1 MLNFFRRTSINA
13 RLWFM
18 LGLILVTLLSAS
30 VYLAYDFK
38 KIQLTEKQLQLVE
51 FISSGES
58 VVKYFNGLV
67 KKGQLNENE
76 AEAKMLEVLASI
88 RGTKDDYLVVLT
100 TDGTVLMHPHLPK
113 LTGQR
118 LTGMK
123 DANGKL
129 FIAEMLEKMNQNG
142 EGMVEL
148 YWPKPGESNDNAKE
162 KISYIKKI
170 AYKNW
175 TMVSGVWVD
184 ELNVQLKQNL
194 IKLFS
199 VTILL
204 CLGIASIILFLSRG
218 IVHSIKQ
225 IATAMDRI
233 ADDGDGDLTQRLPI
247 QGNDELTALATSFNR
262 LFNKLHGAIKYVDSA
277 STTVKTTSDSLSGI
291 MEKNSVGFHQQNS
304 SLNHVAEVISG
315 ISERSASVSDHAK
328 QAANMAAEASAE
340 ADINQTSVNNT
351 ISAIGAMAKN
361 VNTASEVVSRLQDES
376 DRIGSV
382 IDVIGSIAEQTNLL
396 ALNAAIEAARAGEQG
411 RGFAV
416 VADEVRTL
424 ASRTQESTQEINRMI
439 ERLQSGVKEAS
450 SVMENSRSETEKTL
464 EQAAKAEESLQNIA
478 TAVSG
483 ITSMTNQISGL
494 VGDQFS
500 AVQEANGSIND
511 VMAMTGE
518 YATSVD
524 SFISEV
530 GELSVQGESLKQ
542 QMSGFK
548 L

>member
-1 MLNFFRRTSINA
+1 MLNFFRHTSINA

-18 LGLILVTLLSAS
+18 LGLILITLLSAS

-38 KIQLTEKQLQLVE
+38 KLQLMDKQLQLVE

-58 VVKYFNGLV
+58 VVKYFDGQV
-67 KKGQLNENE
+67 GKGQLNGNE
-76 AEAKMLEVLASI
+76 AEVKMLEVLASI
-88 RGTKDDYLVVLT
+88 RGDKGGYLTVLT

-113 LTGQR
+113 LVGQK

-123 DANGKL
+123 DVNGKL
-129 FIAEMLEKMNQNG
+129 FVAEMLEKMNQNG
-142 EGMVEL
+142 EGVVNY
-148 YWPKPGESNDNAKE
+148 YWPKPGEAQENAKE
-162 KISYIKKI
+162 KVTHITKI
-170 AYKNW
+170 AHKNW
-175 TMVSGVWVD
+175 AIMSGIWVD
-184 ELNVQLKQNL
+184 ELNAQLKQNL

-199 VTILL
+199 GTLLL
-204 CLGIASIILFLSRG
+204 CLGIACIILFLSRS
-218 IVHSIKQ
+218 IISSIKQ
-225 IATAMDRI
+225 ITAAMDRI
-233 ADDGDGDLTQRLPI
+233 ADDSDGDLTQRLPI

-262 LFNKLHGAIKYVDSA
+262 LFNKLHGAMKYVGDA
-277 STTVKTTSDSLSGI
+277 STTMKATSDNLSGI
-291 MEKNSVGFHQQNS
+291 MEKNSAGFHQQNS

-328 QAANMAAEASAE
+328 QAANMAAEASVE
-340 ADINQTSVNNT
+340 TDINQTSVSNT

-361 VNTASEVVSRLQDES
+361 VNTASEVVNRLQDES

-424 ASRTQESTQEINRMI
+424 ASRTQESTQEINQMI

-450 SVMENSRSETEKTL
+450 SVMESSRADTENTL
-464 EQAAKAEESLQNIA
+464 EQAGKTGESLQNIA

-483 ITSMTNQISGL
+483 ITSMTNQISDL
-494 VGDQFS
+494 VGNQFS
-500 AVQEANGSIND
+500 AVQEANESIND
-511 VMAMTGE
+511 VMTMTGE
-518 YATSVD
+518 YSASVEN
-524 SFISEV
+524 IINEV
-530 GELSVQGESLKQ
+530 GTLSVQGDSLKQ

>member
-1 MLNFFRRTSINA
+1 MLNFFRHTSINA

-18 LGLILVTLLSAS
+18 LGLILITLLSAS

-38 KIQLTEKQLQLVE
+38 KLQLMDKQLQLVE

-58 VVKYFNGLV
+58 VVKYFDGLV
-67 KKGQLNENE
+67 EKGQLNENE

-88 RGTKDDYLVVLT
+88 RGDKGGYLTVLT
-100 TDGTVLMHPHLPK
+100 TDGTVLMHPHLTK
-113 LTGQR
+113 LVGQK

-123 DANGKL
+123 DVNGKL
-129 FIAEMLEKMNQNG
+129 FVAEMLEKMNKNG
-142 EGMVEL
+142 EGVVNY
-148 YWPKPGESNDNAKE
+148 YWPKPGEAKENAKE
-162 KISYIKKI
+162 KVTHITKI
-170 AYKNW
+170 AHKNW
-175 TMVSGVWVD
+175 SIMSGIWVD
-184 ELNVQLKQNL
+184 ELNAQLKQNL

-199 VTILL
+199 GTLLL
-204 CLGIASIILFLSRG
+204 CLGIACIILFLSRS
-218 IVHSIKQ
+218 IINSIKK
-225 IATAMDRI
+225 ITTAMDRI
-233 ADDGDGDLTQRLPI
+233 ADDSDGDLTQRLPI

-262 LFNKLHGAIKYVDSA
+262 LFNKLHGAIKYVGDA
-277 STTVKTTSDSLSGI
+277 STTIKATSDNLSGI
-291 MEKNSVGFHQQNS
+291 TEKSSAGFHQQNS
-304 SLNHVAEVISG
+304 SLNHVAEIIKG
-315 ISERSASVSDHAK
+315 ISERSSSVSDNAK

-340 ADINQTSVNNT
+340 TAVNQTSVSNT

-424 ASRTQESTQEINRMI
+424 ASRTQESTQEINQMI

-450 SVMENSRSETEKTL
+450 SVMESSRSDTENTL
-464 EQAAKAEESLQNIA
+464 EQAGKTGESLQNIA

-483 ITSMTNQISGL
+483 ITSMTNQISDL
-494 VGDQFS
+494 VGNQFS
-500 AVQEANGSIND
+500 AVQEANESIND
-511 VMAMTGE
+511 VMTMTGE
-518 YATSVD
+518 YSASVEN
-524 SFISEV
+524 IINEV
-530 GELSVQGESLKQ
+530 GTLSVQGDSLKQ